1 MLEAIYGMIRGLC
14 YMVMSDCGYGYGVD
28 FHGMD

>member
-1 MLEAIYGMIRGLC
+1 MLEAIYGMIRELC
-14 YMVMSDCGYGYGVD
+14 YMVMSDCGYGVD